1 MDYGNNLKP
10 KPQVGPVPD
19 EAFLKEAG
27 FVFPSEGVAEWYAP
41 QGESAF
47 STQWNPEKQKY
58 FIEALKKGMMPQQ
71 ILKMFNEAQPKVAAP
86 RQDIKTVATRLSYNP
101 DGSIATDNK
110 PNK

>member
-1 MDYGNNLKP
+1 
-10 KPQVGPVPD
+10 
-19 EAFLKEAG
+19 
-27 FVFPSEGVAEWYAP
+27 
-41 QGESAF
+41 
-47 STQWNPEKQKY
+47 
-58 FIEALKKGMMPQQ
+58 MPQQ

>member
-10 KPQVGPVPD
+10 KPQLVPATD
-19 EAFLKEAG
+19 EMTLKEAG

-41 QGESAF
+41 QGEAAF
-47 STQWNPEKQKY
+47 TTQWNPEKQKY

-71 ILKMFNEAQPKVAAP
+71 ILKMFNEMQPKVAAP
-86 RQDIKTVATRLSYNP
+86 QPNFKTETTRLSYNP
-101 DGSIATDNK
+101 NGSVATGNK